1 MEEMMD
7 KLLERIKTLEAHQK
21 ETGKEMVTIT
31 GKLIEMEDKNEKL
44 KVENDCLKKQI
55 KEKVETVQK
64 GNEEMKASVKDV
76 EMRQNKWLN

>member
-44 KVENDCLKKQI
+44 KV
-55 KEKVETVQK
+55 
-64 GNEEMKASVKDV
+64 
-76 EMRQNKWLN
+76 

>member
-1 MEEMMD
+1 M
-7 KLLERIKTLEAHQK
+7 
-21 ETGKEMVTIT
+21 TIT
-31 GKLIEMEDKNEKL
+31 AKLIEMEDKNEKL

-76 EMRQNKWLN
+76 EMRQNKYINECKAEEESPKKIIEQEI